1 MKKLAYCL
9 FIVLSFTILC
19 SCFSDKDE
27 LYFMRDI
34 NMFIRLYKKAGT
46 DTAYIFF
53 DNKED
58 VDGNNFIK
66 ISPIYELPSA
76 MIIINK
82 TDSIIYFC
90 ELYSHLAGY
99 KTTNFK
105 VITLD
110 SAKIEDSA
118 VDKSENMLTGN
129 SILFKLENE
138 KKEYSIF
145 KIGPYANYI
154 EKWYTT
160 PGWYV
165 MPEYSKYIFQ

>member
-1 MKKLAYCL
+1 MLIVS
-9 FIVLSFTILC
+9 FITFLC

-34 NMFIRLYKKAGT
+34 DMFIRLYKKAGT

-58 VDGNNFIK
+58 VDSNNFIK

-76 MIIINK
+76 VIIINK
-82 TDSIIYFC
+82 TDSIIYFR
-90 ELYSHLAGY
+90 ELYSYLAGY
-99 KTTNFK
+99 KTTSFK
-105 VITLD
+105 VIPLD
-110 SAKIEDSA
+110 STKIEDSA
-118 VDKSENMLTGN
+118 MNKSEDMLTGD

-145 KIGPYANYI
+145 KIGPYANFI

-160 PGWYV
+160 PGWHV